1 MEGCGYDED
10 EWAVTDLNMSW
21 VVEIEG
27 IRETS
32 EGIEFG
38 KRENEIQRESV
49 CDLSGCQ
56 ESEGKE
62 SGDGFLNHFV
72 LLFPPSKL
80 RNEDFF
86 PIKMLMF
93 FKCH

>member
-1 MEGCGYDED
+1 MEGCGHDEE

-21 VVEIEG
+21 VVEREG

-49 CDLSGCQ
+49 SDLSGCQ

-62 SGDGFLNHFV
+62 RKWGWFLNHFI

-80 RNEDFF
+80 RNGEFF
-86 PIKMLMF
+86 PNKMLMF
-93 FKCH
+93 F

>member
-1 MEGCGYDED
+1 MEGCGYDEE

-38 KRENEIQRESV
+38 KRKNEIQRESV
-49 CDLSGCQ
+49 SDLSGCQ

-62 SGDGFLNHFV
+62 RKWGW
-72 LLFPPSKL
+72 
-80 RNEDFF
+80 FF
-86 PIKMLMF
+86 ESFYSSFSP
-93 FKCH
+93 FKVEECRIFSH

>member
-1 MEGCGYDED
+1 MEGCGYDEE

-49 CDLSGCQ
+49 CDPSGCQ

-62 SGDGFLNHFV
+62 IKWG
-72 LLFPPSKL
+72 
-80 RNEDFF
+80 RFF
-86 PIKMLMF
+86 ESFYSSLSPFKIEESRF
-93 FKCH
+93 FSH